1 MRNTF
6 DEAKERATKTRK
18 PPKKNYFNVKITLHD
33 TVYNINVLLVP
44 VAIVVDYYEYY
55 KNKWYHSLTW
65 NEKKATK
72 LLDRTLPKVVEY
84 DEDENTYWYSTTW
97 RSCYFT
103 DKAPLG
109 MRTWA
114 RKFRHEV
121 INFIRDGYEN
131 PNYIKTL
138 EDVDGWDEWV
148 KFTPVNYINGK
159 KDNQVVTGERQ
170 EEMDKNIPKF

>member
-65 NEKKATK
+65 NEKKQLNCLTAHF
-72 LLDRTLPKVVEY
+72 PKQQ
-84 DEDENTYWYSTTW
+84 NTMKMKILIGTVQH
-97 RSCYFT
+97 
-103 DKAPLG
+103 G
-109 MRTWA
+109 
-114 RKFRHEV
+114 
-121 INFIRDGYEN
+121 G
-131 PNYIKTL
+131 
-138 EDVDGWDEWV
+138 
-148 KFTPVNYINGK
+148 
-159 KDNQVVTGERQ
+159 VVTSQ
-170 EEMDKNIPKF
+170 IKHLLV